1 MKMNKWTVT
10 LASFGLVSL
19 ASAQVEQP
27 KLVSL
32 GTALSAT
39 TISGYV
45 DTSAQWDIGTGNN
58 NNNGNNH
65 VAPFAF
71 NTGGINGKQDGFN
84 LNSADVNISK
94 AIDPSVP
101 WSAGYTVDLLF
112 GPDAP
117 AVTGNSL
124 GAPGSTLG
132 GLGENLRQAYVD
144 LSFPVGNYPDLKVGR
159 FDQLLGFESIDSYK
173 NPNFTRSYGFT
184 LEPTEHTGALLHYKF
199 TDSIDLNAGIANT
212 VTTGAINARGIDGV
226 RAESHK
232 AYLGLLTLTAPKDWG
247 FLAED
252 AVVVGVSHGPGVS
265 KGERAEDKTHLY
277 AGANLN
283 TPLKDLT
290 LGVAY
295 DAVFNTDGAVF
306 DNTGTYI
313 GYANYGYSTA
323 IAGYVSYKVSEK
335 LRTSFRADYAHGQV
349 LGALNGSSYFDTGTG
364 EFVNNFDKVFALTGT
379 VTYDLWANVLTR
391 LEVRWDHATGDS
403 KPFGELPSKDHS
415 IMVAANMVY
424 KF

>member
-45 DTSAQWDIGTGNN
+45 DTSAQWDLGTGNS
-58 NNNGNNH
+58 H

-71 NTGGINGKQDGFN
+71 NGGKQDGFN

-112 GPDAP
+112 GPDAN
-117 AVTGNSL
+117 AVT
-124 GAPGSTLG
+124 AG
-132 GLGENLRQAYVD
+132 GLNGGATEYLRQAYVD

-184 LEPTEHTGALLHYKF
+184 LEPTENTGALLHYKF

-212 VTTGAINARGIDGV
+212 VTTGQINARGTGGLAA

-265 KGERAEDKTHLY
+265 SGNQAEDKTHLY

-290 LGVAY
+290 FGVAY
-295 DAVFNTDGAVF
+295 DAVFNTDALNP
-306 DNTGTYI
+306 DPTLPASQAYT
-313 GYANYGYSTA
+313 NYGYSTA
-323 IAGYVSYKVSEK
+323 IAGYISYKVSEK
-335 LRTSFRADYAHGQV
+335 LRTSVRAEYAHGKV
-349 LGALNGSSYFDTGTG
+349 LGVLNGGWDTTTGT
-364 EFVNNFDKVFALTGT
+364 NPQANFDKVFALTGT

-391 LEVRWDHATGDS
+391 LEVRWDHATGLS
-403 KPFGELPSKDHS
+403 KPFGDGTVVPGKENSVL
-415 IMVAANMVY
+415 VAANMVY

>member
-45 DTSAQWDIGTGNN
+45 DTSAQWDLGTGNS
-58 NNNGNNH
+58 H

-71 NTGGINGKQDGFN
+71 NGGKQDGFN

-117 AVTGNSL
+117 LVTGNSL
-124 GAPGSTLG
+124 GN

-184 LEPTEHTGALLHYKF
+184 LEPTENTGALLHYKF

-212 VTTGAINARGIDGV
+212 VTTGAINARGTGGLAA

-252 AVVVGVSHGPGVS
+252 TLVLGVSQGPGVS
-265 KGERAEDKTHLY
+265 SGDQAEDKTHLY

-290 LGVAY
+290 LGVGY
-295 DAVFNTDGAVF
+295 DAVFNTDAY
-306 DNTGTYI
+306 NPISRAYE
-313 GYANYGYSTA
+313 NYGYSTA
-323 IAGYVSYKVSEK
+323 IAGYISYKVSEK
-335 LRTSFRADYAHGQV
+335 LRTSLRADYAHGKV
-349 LGALNGSSYFDTGTG
+349 LGVINGYSYSPDGGVTY
-364 EFVNNFDKVFALTGT
+364 VNPQADFDKVFALTGT

>member
-45 DTSAQWDIGTGNN
+45 DTSAQWDLGTGNN
-58 NNNGNNH
+58 N

-71 NTGGINGKQDGFN
+71 NKGKQDGFN

-112 GPDAP
+112 GPDAG
-117 AVTGNSL
+117 AVTGNT
-124 GAPGSTLG
+124 AN
-132 GLGENLRQAYVD
+132 GLNESLRQAYVD

-184 LEPTEHTGALLHYKF
+184 LEPTENTGALLHYKF

-212 VTTGAINARGIDGV
+212 VTTGQINARGTGGLAA

-265 KGERAEDKTHLY
+265 SGNQAEDKTHLY

-290 LGVAY
+290 FGVAY
-295 DAVFNTDGAVF
+295 DAVFNTDALNP
-306 DNTGTYI
+306 DPTLPASQAYT
-313 GYANYGYSTA
+313 NYGYSTA
-323 IAGYVSYKVSEK
+323 IAGYISYKVSEK
-335 LRTSFRADYAHGQV
+335 LRTSVRAEYAHGKV
-349 LGALNGSSYFDTGTG
+349 LGVLNGGWDTTTGT
-364 EFVNNFDKVFALTGT
+364 NPQANFDKVFALTGT

-391 LEVRWDHATGDS
+391 LEVRWDHATGLS
-403 KPFGELPSKDHS
+403 KPFGDGTVVPGKENSVL
-415 IMVAANMVY
+415 VAANMVY